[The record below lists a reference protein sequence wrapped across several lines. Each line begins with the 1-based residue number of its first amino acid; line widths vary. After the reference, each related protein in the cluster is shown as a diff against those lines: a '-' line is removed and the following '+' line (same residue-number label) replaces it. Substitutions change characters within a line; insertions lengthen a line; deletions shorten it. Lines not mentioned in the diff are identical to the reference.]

1 MSDAAMIN
9 RLLHRKKRRAGRR
22 SMNALIPY
30 ILNPV
35 RLLANVGLADWLA
48 RGIAAVRAIGPYA
61 AIEIILPGG
70 TLLAFLLWLYRRHQR
85 GEPLPPVI
93 ARYMSKIRALRY
105 AHLFAR

>member
-1 MSDAAMIN
+1 
-9 RLLHRKKRRAGRR
+9 
-22 SMNALIPY
+22 MNALTPS

-35 RLLANVGLADWLA
+35 RLMAQVGVADWLA

-70 TLLAFLLWLYRRHQR
+70 TLLAVLFWLYRRHQR

-93 ARYMSKIRALRY
+93 ARYMSKMRFGVRRVIEV
-105 AHLFAR
+105 ARSVRRPSPAVGTLCVQG